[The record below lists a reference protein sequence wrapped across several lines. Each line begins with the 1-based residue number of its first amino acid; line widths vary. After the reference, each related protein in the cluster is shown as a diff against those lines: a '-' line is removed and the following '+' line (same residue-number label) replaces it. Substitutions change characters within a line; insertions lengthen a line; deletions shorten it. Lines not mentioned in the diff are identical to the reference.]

1 MDCDHPVV
9 TCKGRHSRYHWSNV
23 RFRAIL
29 NSSDAGAVQVL
40 TRVLRDLGI
49 DSEHHLDPDVV
60 SKLLEKRSFDALIVD
75 ADDGPATL
83 SLLEKVKENG
93 ASRRA
98 LGIAISKVKTI
109 GNPPTGAH
117 IVLYKPISVE
127 RVVHGLRAIKNLMA
141 RDRRSGAIRVPVEVL
156 ASIQSERTGTV
167 EVTLVDVSE
176 GGAAIRCEQALPM
189 SGLLSIE
196 CQLPQT
202 SSLIKAVGEV
212 VWRDAKN
219 QFGLRFVNISNGSR
233 ASLVSWLKENEHLV
247 RLSYRGRS
255 AGN

>member
-1 MDCDHPVV
+1 M
-9 TCKGRHSRYHWSNV
+9 

-29 NSSDAGAVQVL
+29 NSRDAGAVLVL

-83 SLLEKVKENG
+83 SLLEKAKENG

-109 GNPPTGAH
+109 GSPPTGAH

-141 RDRRSGAIRVPVEVL
+141 RDRRASAIRVPVEL
-156 ASIQSERTGTV
+156 E
-167 EVTLVDVSE
+167 
-176 GGAAIRCEQALPM
+176 P
-189 SGLLSIE
+189 
-196 CQLPQT
+196 
-202 SSLIKAVGEV
+202 
-212 VWRDAKN
+212 DA
-219 QFGLRFVNISNGSR
+219 
-233 ASLVSWLKENEHLV
+233 
-247 RLSYRGRS
+247 Y
-255 AGN
+255 